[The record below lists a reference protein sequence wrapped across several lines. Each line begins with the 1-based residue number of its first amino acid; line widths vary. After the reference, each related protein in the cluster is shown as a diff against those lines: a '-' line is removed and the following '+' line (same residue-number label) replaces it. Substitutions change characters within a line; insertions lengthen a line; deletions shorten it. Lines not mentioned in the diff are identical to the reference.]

1 MSNKYEKKNTFSR
14 EKKHA
19 NSEADIA
26 KKDLAV
32 QRFKEARTDE
42 RARNL
47 LLANGIAVIS
57 PKAESRP
64 EILPRAV
71 VRGPQCR
78 CGERMGTVPWFS
90 PEGEKWILCD
100 ECYSICEAM

>member
-1 MSNKYEKKNTFSR
+1 MPNKYEKKNTFSR

-19 NSEADIA
+19 NSEADIV
-26 KKDLAV
+26 KKDLKA
-32 QRFKEARTDE
+32 QQFKEARTDE

-47 LLANGIAVIS
+47 RLANGLAVIS
-57 PKAESRP
+57 PKVETRH
-64 EILPRAV
+64 EIIPKIVA
-71 VRGPQCR
+71 RGPPCK
-78 CGERMGTVPWFS
+78 CGERIATVPWFS